1 MDKREQLTT
10 VVRLLTVIG
19 ILLVMLVFLRA
30 CLSPPALPTPK
41 TSASPDAPAA
51 GSGLLPDRY

>member
-1 MDKREQLTT
+1 MDKRKQLTT

-19 ILLVMLVFLRA
+19 ILLLMLVFLRA
-30 CLSPPALPTPK
+30 CLSPPPLPTPK
-41 TSASPDAPAA
+41 TSASPDAPVS